1 LRPEL
6 PALNRTAM
14 NEKRI
19 VRRLIRKL
27 TAKPGARIKLADHDP
42 GYTAKIVSK
51 EQADEL
57 LNRYTQD
64 LVNLQD
70 MLYAQDRYAVLIIF
84 QALDAAGKDSTIKH
98 VMSGINP
105 QGCQVTS
112 FKQPSAEELDHTYL
126 WRSIKAL
133 PARGMIGIHNRSY
146 YEEVLAVR
154 VHPEYLT
161 AQHLPPECL
170 GKNIWKRRFKQI
182 NAFEKYLVQNG
193 TRVIKFFLHVSKEE
207 QKERFLER
215 IDKAEKN
222 WKFSLADVHERQ
234 HWDAYQE
241 AYEEVFNATSTRW
254 APWYIVPA
262 NHKWFM
268 RLAVNR
274 IINRAL
280 EKLDL
285 HYPIVSE
292 ERKQQLENAR
302 QMLAQ
307 EP

>member
-1 LRPEL
+1 
-6 PALNRTAM
+6 M

-27 TAKPGARIKLADHDP
+27 TAKPGTKIKLADHDP

-57 LNRYTQD
+57 LARYTQD

-112 FKQPSAEELDHTYL
+112 FKQPSAEELDHTYM

-146 YEEVLAVR
+146 YEEALAVR

-161 AQHLPPECL
+161 AQHLPSECI
-170 GKNIWKRRFKQI
+170 GKNLWKRRFKQI

-193 TRVIKFFLHVSKEE
+193 TRIIKFFLHVSKEE
-207 QKERFLER
+207 QKQRFLER

-222 WKFSLADVHERQ
+222 WKFSLADVHERR
-234 HWDAYQE
+234 HWNAYQE
-241 AYEEVFNATSTRW
+241 AYEDVFNATSTSW
-254 APWYIVPA
+254 APWYIIPA
-262 NHKWFM
+262 DHKWFM

-285 HYPIVSE
+285 HYPVVSE

-307 EP
+307 EL